1 MRFFLTFVLLAC
13 VQSFVVCTQKD
24 GSITFAQKSI
34 KLIGSEEVA
43 KVSTTNTAS
52 ELIKTQLYPV
62 FKQIH
67 QFIPEYKS
75 FVKNT
80 LYIKATIIASV
91 LKSIQFI
98 NNEIEFSDQY
108 TFNCLYPKH
117 NFW

>member
-1 MRFFLTFVLLAC
+1 MRFLLTFLLLAC

-34 KLIGSEEVA
+34 NLISSEKVA
-43 KVSTTNTAS
+43 KIFSTNTANES
-52 ELIKTQLYPV
+52 VKIQPHTS

-67 QFIPEYKS
+67 QFISEYKS

-80 LYIKATIIASV
+80 LYTKAAIIVSSI
-91 LKSIQFI
+91 KSIQLI
-98 NNEIEFSDQY
+98 KNKIDFSDRY
-108 TFNCLYPKH
+108 TFSCLYPKH